1 MRSIMLFLIASLLC
15 RSAVF
20 AGERDSMRAS
30 GMPAVFANTD
40 LVKRSAATGP
50 QAKVPESALF
60 DRLVGTWDVSYEIY
74 DKDGNVRRYSGQA
87 SYAWILDGGALQE
100 VWTSDAHNK
109 EPKPYGTTIGFYDG
123 KRQRWTSVWI
133 YPAQGM
139 TTILTGVEV
148 DGSIVLTG
156 PDQAGAMQRWSISD
170 IQTDSFVGRFESS
183 NDEGKSWRLVGVNHM
198 HRHHA

>member
-1 MRSIMLFLIASLLC
+1 MLFLIALLLC
-15 RSAVF
+15 SPAVF
-20 AGERDSMRAS
+20 AGERDSMLARGTPVLS
-30 GMPAVFANTD
+30 ANAD
-40 LVKRSAATGP
+40 VVKRPAASGP

-109 EPKPYGTTIGFYDG
+109 EPQPYGTTIGFYDG
-123 KRQRWTSVWI
+123 KRRCWTSVWI

-139 TTILTGVEV
+139 TTIVTGSEV
-148 DGSIVLTG
+148 DGRIVLTG
-156 PDQAGAMQRWSISD
+156 SDQAGAMQRWSISD
-170 IQTDSFVGRFESS
+170 IRSDSFVGRFESS
-183 NDEGKSWRLVGVNHM
+183 TDEGKSWRLLGVNHM
-198 HRHHA
+198 HRHHS

>member
-1 MRSIMLFLIASLLC
+1 MLLLVASLLC
-15 RSAVF
+15 SPVVF
-20 AGERDSMRAS
+20 AGKRDSMPTP
-30 GMPAVFANTD
+30 GTPVVPANAEE
-40 LVKRSAATGP
+40 VKRPAATGP
-50 QAKVPESALF
+50 QAKAPESALF

-74 DKDGNVRRYSGQA
+74 DKDGNVRRYRGQA
-87 SYAWILDGGALQE
+87 IYTWILDGGALQE

-109 EPKPYGTTIGFYDG
+109 EPQPYGTTIGFYDG

-139 TTILTGVEV
+139 TTILTGGEV

-170 IQTDSFVGRFESS
+170 IQSDSFVGRFESS

-198 HRHHA
+198 HRHRA